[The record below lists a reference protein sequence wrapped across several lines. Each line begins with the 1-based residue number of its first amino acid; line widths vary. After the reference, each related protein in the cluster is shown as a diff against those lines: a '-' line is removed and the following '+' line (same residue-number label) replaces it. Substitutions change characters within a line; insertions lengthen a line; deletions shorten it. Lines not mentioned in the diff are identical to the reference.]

1 MTRLYF
7 RDLAERV
14 ASTFLQG
21 FAGAVVI
28 TELNDLEMYK
38 AAAVA
43 GIAAVVSLAKGL
55 VAKKVGNNDSASLD
69 GGV

>member
-1 MTRLYF
+1 MSSYV
-7 RDLAERV
+7 RDLGERV
-14 ASTFLQG
+14 SATFLQG

-28 TELNDLEMYK
+28 TEMNDRAMWE

-43 GIAAVVSLAKGL
+43 GIAAVVSLVKGL
-55 VAKKVGNNDSASLD
+55 LAKKVGNPDSASLD

>member
-1 MTRLYF
+1 MSLYV

-14 ASTFLQG
+14 AATFLQG

-38 AAAVA
+38 AAAAA
-43 GIAAVVSLAKGL
+43 GLAAVVSLAKGL
-55 VAKKVGNNDSASLD
+55 LAKKVGNNDSASLD